1 MTQPVETLPGDA
13 GMGTARAL
21 LRLRGFRHVPVVG
34 PEGRPH
40 GILSDRDVF
49 GEHADPHGLVSDAMS
64 REVLTATRETWIR
77 DLARM
82 MVHAKVGAIPI
93 LNEHRV
99 VVGIVTTT
107 DVLAVVVNE
116 APLDL
121 WA

>member
-1 MTQPVETLPGDA
+1 
-13 GMGTARAL
+13 
-21 LRLRGFRHVPVVG
+21 
-34 PEGRPH
+34 
-40 GILSDRDVF
+40 
-49 GEHADPHGLVSDAMS
+49 MS
-64 REVLTATRETWIR
+64 REVLTATPDTPIR

-93 LNEHRV
+93 VDEHRV

-107 DVLAVVVNE
+107 DVLGCVVNE